1 MSLDEAIAA
10 RVRNITQ
17 IGQRSSSYVLSTVHD
32 RGFSQTELHPVKP
45 SSTDVTRIA
54 LSRSNVKRK

>member
-10 RVRNITQ
+10 RVRNITE

-32 RGFSQTELHPVKP
+32 RGFSQTELHPAKRP
-45 SSTDVTRIA
+45 SSEATRVA
-54 LSRSNVKRK
+54 VSGSNAKRK